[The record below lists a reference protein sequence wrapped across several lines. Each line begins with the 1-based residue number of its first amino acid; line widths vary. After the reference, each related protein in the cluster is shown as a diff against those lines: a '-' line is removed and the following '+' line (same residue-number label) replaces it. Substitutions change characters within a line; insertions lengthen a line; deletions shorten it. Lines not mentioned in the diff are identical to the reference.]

1 MDAKSMHS
9 ADAVLKEL
17 TFPSNWENPQSGHY
31 DLVCIGAGPAGL
43 IAAMI
48 GAGLGGRVAL
58 VEKQGLGGD
67 CLHHGCVPSKA
78 LIAAARRHYQVRN
91 LLEPSGNAFNLQSK
105 SAFDAMRSTRAQLG
119 QHDSVSRICE
129 MGIDVFL
136 GTGQFRD
143 KKSVTVGNR
152 TLTFRRCIIA
162 TGSQPA
168 RPEIP
173 GLNDIT
179 FHTNHTVFSLPQ
191 APPSIMI
198 IGGGPVGCELAQT
211 FRRLGSQ
218 VSLVTRGA
226 LLPKEDA
233 PVSALI
239 ESQFRTEGIN
249 ILTHSKI
256 LGISTGN
263 RNREI
268 EILTSDSGHRIKA
281 EALLVA
287 TGGIPSLGELELQRA
302 EVVFDRR
309 GIQVDDRLQTTNRR
323 IYAAGDCIGKMA
335 YSHAADAMA
344 RICIQNA
351 FFWGRKKL
359 SRLVIPRT
367 TFTDPEVAHV
377 GITRREAEQ
386 REIGLDH
393 FREEFQ
399 HTDRATLEGT
409 RNGYA
414 EIHCR
419 RGTDQI
425 LGASIVGPQ
434 AGELIGIITLM
445 LTNRL
450 PLRRLAKTIQ
460 CYPTHSG
467 ILKTLADQ
475 YTRKQLTPLRSRLL
489 RFLLQHR

>member
-1 MDAKSMHS
+1 MNTQSNYS
-9 ADAVLKEL
+9 EDAVLQQL
-17 TFPSNWENPQSGHY
+17 TFPADWENPQSGNY

-43 IAAMI
+43 IAAMS
-48 GAGLGGRVAL
+48 GAGRGGRGAV

-67 CLHHGCVPSKA
+67 CLHHGCGPSKA
-78 LIAAARRHYQVRN
+78 LIATARRYYQVRS
-91 LLEPSGNAFNLQSK
+91 LLAPAASPFDLPSKPAVDTMRAKRAKLGHGD
-105 SAFDAMRSTRAQLG
+105 SAARLS
-119 QHDSVSRICE
+119 E

-136 GTGQFRD
+136 GTGQFRN
-143 KKSVTVGNR
+143 KHSVTVDDR
-152 TLTFRRCIIA
+152 ILTFRRCIIA

-168 RPEIP
+168 CPEIP
-173 GLNDIT
+173 GLNGVT
-179 FHTNHTVFSLPQ
+179 FHTNRTVFALRQ
-191 APPSIMI
+191 APSSILI

-211 FRRLGSQ
+211 FGRLGSQ

-226 LLPKEDA
+226 LLPKEDEA
-233 PVSALI
+233 VSALI
-239 ESQFRTEGIN
+239 EAQFRTEGMTV
-249 ILTHSKI
+249 LTH
-256 LGISTGN
+256 G
-263 RNREI
+263 
-268 EILTSDSGHRIKA
+268 EILRVSANDHNKEIAIRTTGRTTNVKA
-281 EALLVA
+281 EELLVA
-287 TGGIPSLGELELQRA
+287 TGGIPSVGKLELQRA
-302 EVVFDRR
+302 EIAFDRH

-323 IYAAGDCIGKMA
+323 VYAAGDCIGKMA

-351 FFWGRKKL
+351 FFWGRKRL
-359 SRLVIPRT
+359 SRLIIPRT

-386 REIGLDH
+386 QKIALDH
-393 FREEFQ
+393 FRKDFQ
-399 HTDRATLEGT
+399 QTDRATLEGT
-409 RNGYA
+409 LTGYA

-445 LTNRL
+445 LTNQI
-450 PLRRLAKTIQ
+450 PLRNLAKTIQ

-475 YTRKQLTPLRSRLL
+475 YTKTQLTPLRARLL
-489 RFLLQHR
+489 RFLLKRR

>member
-1 MDAKSMHS
+1 MYSEDMYSE
-9 ADAVLKEL
+9 DTVLQQL
-17 TFPSNWENPQSGHY
+17 TFPADWENPQSGNY

-78 LIAAARRHYQVRN
+78 LIATARHHRQVRN
-91 LLEPSGNAFNLQSK
+91 LLEPSSNPFDLYGKAAFN
-105 SAFDAMRSTRAQLG
+105 AMRSTRAQLG
-119 QHDSVSRICE
+119 HHDSASRLSE

-143 KKSVTVGNR
+143 PQSVTVGDR
-152 TLTFRRCIIA
+152 TLDFRRCIIA

-168 RPEIP
+168 CPAIP
-173 GLNDIT
+173 GLDGVT
-179 FHTNHTVFSLPQ
+179 FHTNHTIFALPQ
-191 APPSIMI
+191 APPSILI
-198 IGGGPVGCELAQT
+198 IGGGPMGCELAQT
-211 FRRLGSQ
+211 FRRLGSE

-226 LLPKEDA
+226 LLPKEDE
-233 PVSALI
+233 PVSALV
-239 ESQFRTEGIN
+239 ESQFQAEGMT
-249 ILTHSKI
+249 ILTHS
-256 LGISTGN
+256 
-263 RNREI
+263 
-268 EILTSDSGHRIKA
+268 EILRVSAGHLNKEVEIRTAGSTQNIKA

-287 TGGIPSLGELELQRA
+287 TGRIPSLGKLELQRA
-302 EVVFDRR
+302 EIAFDRR

-323 IYAAGDCIGKMA
+323 VYAAGDCIGKMA
-335 YSHAADAMA
+335 NTHAADAMA

-359 SRLVIPRT
+359 SRLIVPRT

-377 GITRREAEQ
+377 GITRREAAQ
-386 REIGLDH
+386 REIALDH
-393 FREEFQ
+393 FREDFQ
-399 HTDRATLEGT
+399 HIDRAVLEGNPT
-409 RNGYA
+409 GYA

-434 AGELIGIITLM
+434 AGELIGVITLM
-445 LTNRL
+445 LANRL
-450 PLRRLAKTIQ
+450 PLRSLAKTIQ

-475 YTRKQLTPLRSRLL
+475 YTKTQLTPLRARLL